1 MNGLRKIIFSDEF
14 EDFYTKLDN
23 RSRNKYNYALQIIQT
38 QYVVSQKFVKRLKN
52 TDFYELR
59 ISINSDEHRTI
70 LFAID
75 NDSFME
81 SKSIILLNSFL
92 KKDTKQYKAEI
103 LKAQAILKRYSED

>member
-14 EDFYTKLDN
+14 EDFYTNLDN

-81 SKSIILLNSFL
+81 SKSIILF
-92 KKDTKQYKAEI
+92 KFI
-103 LKAQAILKRYSED
+103 L

>member
-14 EDFYTKLDN
+14 EDFYTNLDN
-23 RSRNKYNYALQIIQT
+23 RSRNKYNYALQITQT

-81 SKSIILLNSFL
+81 SKSITLFKFIL
-92 KKDTKQYKAEI
+92 
-103 LKAQAILKRYSED
+103 

>member
-23 RSRNKYNYALQIIQT
+23 RSRNKYNYALQITQT

-81 SKSIILLNSFL
+81 SKSITLFKFIL
-92 KKDTKQYKAEI
+92 
-103 LKAQAILKRYSED
+103 